1 MITKPDIIKGLECA
15 CYSLPHGQ
23 PSSFSILKAS
33 HLALILRA
41 IFVTQSSH
49 LHTGL
54 SPHYSGRFL
63 RVPFLDTFIL
73 ELSFQHMMHFG
84 KIHLNYS
91 TTCSTLS
98 QKAALELEVN
108 GRTWEFT

>member
-1 MITKPDIIKGLECA
+1 MITKPDIIKGLECV
-15 CYSLPHGQ
+15 CYSLLRGQ
-23 PSSFSILKAS
+23 SSSFSILNAS

-41 IFVTQSSH
+41 IFVTQSNH

-63 RVPFLDTFIL
+63 RVPFFDNFIL

-84 KIHLNYS
+84 KYI
-91 TTCSTLS
+91 
-98 QKAALELEVN
+98 
-108 GRTWEFT
+108 